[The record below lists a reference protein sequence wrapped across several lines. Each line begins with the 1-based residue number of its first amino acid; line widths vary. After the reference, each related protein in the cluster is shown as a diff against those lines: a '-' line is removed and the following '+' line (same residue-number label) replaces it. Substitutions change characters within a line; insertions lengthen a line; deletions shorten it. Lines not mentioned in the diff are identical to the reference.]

1 MLRDLKR
8 ELTDLKEQF
17 DKVTRKANKL
27 ETSCKETGL
36 NLENMTRDYNE
47 VNLRLNTYQGSLE
60 ELQKLNE
67 DYRTLVF
74 NNESIMAQ

>member
-1 MLRDLKR
+1 M
-8 ELTDLKEQF
+8 
-17 DKVTRKANKL
+17 
-27 ETSCKETGL
+27 

-67 DYRTLVF
+67 DYRALVF